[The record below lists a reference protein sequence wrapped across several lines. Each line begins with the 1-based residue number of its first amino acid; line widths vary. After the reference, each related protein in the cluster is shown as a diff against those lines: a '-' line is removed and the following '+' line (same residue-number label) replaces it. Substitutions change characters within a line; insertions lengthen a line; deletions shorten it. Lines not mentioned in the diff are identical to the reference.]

1 MTSDPGYLQISE
13 ECSLGAGSINLRS
26 TSDEN
31 LHTGRGSLNA
41 QDFKLNS
48 FRILSTV
55 AHQGQIFCSRASRT
69 C

>member
-41 QDFKLNS
+41 QDFLFESIENVLKPFPAN
-48 FRILSTV
+48 V
-55 AHQGQIFCSRASRT
+55 
-69 C
+69 